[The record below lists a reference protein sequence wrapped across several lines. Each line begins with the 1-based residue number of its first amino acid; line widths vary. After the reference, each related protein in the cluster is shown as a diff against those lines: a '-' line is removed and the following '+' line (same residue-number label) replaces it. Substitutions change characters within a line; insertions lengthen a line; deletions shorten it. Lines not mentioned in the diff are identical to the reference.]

1 MHCYSRRLG
10 IQVCVSG
17 RLRLYCSMTYED
29 WYWEKIAGKKRPRE
43 KKAEEKKAEEKIAD
57 GKNSR
62 SKKRLKET
70 IPKLFYN
77 LHVISWYA
85 EK

>member
-1 MHCYSRRLG
+1 MEKTADGKNSRWKK
-10 IQVCVSG
+10 QPK
-17 RLRLYCSMTYED
+17 
-29 WYWEKIAGKKRPRE
+29 EKT
-43 KKAEEKKAEEKIAD
+43 AD

-77 LHVISWYA
+77 LHVILWYA